1 MNKLW
6 YKKQAGLWNEA
17 LPIGNGHT
25 GVMIYG
31 GRKNE
36 TLCFNNVTLWSGYP
50 QDQNNPKSLERLDK
64 VRELIFAGKQDE
76 AHVIVENEMDG
87 GYSEAYMPLGDLK
100 IKFGTKC
107 TRGYRRELDIDN
119 AVHTVSMDGE
129 VRTAFA
135 SNPDDV
141 VVYRMKA
148 DKATDAVF
156 EVKSKLKA
164 AKFVKDGI
172 LCLAGNAPDVALPSY
187 LGKVPNAVMYDQGK
201 AMAFCLAVKI
211 VTDGKVTDDGK
222 KITVKKAKN
231 ITVYATTNTG
241 FLGYDKMPET
251 DREKVVNRCIA
262 ALNAVKTDY
271 DELLSRHIA
280 DYKSVFGRQTFSIGG
295 SSEISTVELLKTA
308 KKGTPDPK
316 LVELFYNFGKYLMI
330 AGSRKGG
337 QPLNLQGIW
346 NARVRPPWSSN
357 YTVNINTEMNYWPA
371 TSSNMAECAE
381 PLVNMVYELMQQGR
395 ETAKVNYGC
404 KGACCNHNS
413 DLWRKTSPVQGGPC
427 FMYAPL
433 CGAWL
438 VNEVYTHYKNGGL
451 DEYKDKIFYSVKASA
466 EFINDYLVEHNG
478 EYVIAPSTSPENEYK
493 FNGRE
498 VAVDYAC
505 AFDMAVAKAGM
516 LAYLDFESE
525 GELAEQIKEKL
536 AKLRPNKRDSYG
548 IMEWSEERELH
559 EPGHRHFSPLY
570 GLYPSNTIKYYEN
583 ETEREWVRELY
594 HFRKKNWER
603 YIGWSAAWAI
613 CLAGTLHEPDTAQEI
628 IANMLTYSVFS
639 NLFDTH
645 PPFLF
650 QIDGNFGF
658 VAGVNSLLLYSE
670 NGKAE
675 LLPALPSDWKNG
687 EITNLVTCGVQL
699 SFKWEN
705 GKVVS
710 VSADKPITVM
720 NLNLAEN
727 CNIGTNVTVE

>member
-6 YKKQAGLWNEA
+6 YKKQANIWNEA

-25 GVMIYG
+25 GVMIFG
-31 GRKNE
+31 GRKKE
-36 TLCFNNVTLWSGYP
+36 TLCFNDVTLWSGSP
-50 QDQNNPKSLERLDK
+50 HNQNNPTSLEYLPK
-64 VRELIFAGKQDE
+64 VRELIFAGKVDE
-76 AHVIVENEMDG
+76 AHDMVEEKLDG

-100 IKFGTKC
+100 IAFSPKS
-107 TRGYRRELDIDN
+107 TRGYRRELDIDT
-119 AVHTVSMDGE
+119 AVHTVTLGDE

-141 VVYRMKA
+141 VVYRMTSK
-148 DKATDAVF
+148 KATNVTL
-156 EVKSKLKA
+156 EVKSKLKYNS
-164 AKFVKDGI
+164 VIKDGI
-172 LCLAGNAPDVALPSY
+172 LCLCGNAPDVAKPSY
-187 LGKVPNAVMYDQGK
+187 LGKIPNAVMYDEGRG
-201 AMAFCLAVKI
+201 MAFCLAVKVI
-211 VTDGKVTDDGK
+211 TDGKVVESGK
-222 KITVKKAKN
+222 KLVVKKAKCV
-231 ITVYATTNTG
+231 TVYATTKTG

-251 DREKVVNRCIA
+251 NREKVCDECIA
-262 ALNAVKTDY
+262 ALNKADTDY
-271 DELLSRHIA
+271 DGLLERHIA
-280 DYKSVFGRQTFSIGG
+280 DYKAIFDRQRFSIGG
-295 SSEISTVELLKTA
+295 VNEDCTVNLLATA
-308 KKGTPDPK
+308 KAGKPDPK

-357 YTVNINTEMNYWPA
+357 YTVNINTEMNYWPVS
-371 TSSNMAECAE
+371 SSNMAECAE
-381 PLVNMVYELMQQGR
+381 PLVNMVYELMHQGA
-395 ETAKVNYGC
+395 ETARINYGC
-404 KGACCNHNS
+404 KGACCNHNT
-413 DLWRKTSPVQGGPC
+413 DLWRMTSTVCGGPC
-427 FMYAPL
+427 YMFAPL

-478 EYVIAPSTSPENEYK
+478 EYVIAPSTSPENEFRY
-493 FNGRE
+493 NGNT
-498 VAVDYAC
+498 VAVDYGS
-505 AFDMAVAKAGM
+505 AFDMAVAKAGL

-525 GELAEQIKEKL
+525 GQLADEIREKL
-536 AKLRPNKRDSYG
+536 ARLRPYTEGKYG
-548 IMEWSEERELH
+548 IMEWSKDYELH

-570 GLYPSNTIKYYEN
+570 ALYPSNTIKYYEN
-583 ETEREWVRELY
+583 ETEREWVRKLY
-594 HFRKKNWER
+594 HFRKKNWEH

-613 CLAGTLHEPDTAQEI
+613 CLAGTLHEPETAQEI

-670 NGKAE
+670 NGKSE
-675 LLPALPSDWKNG
+675 LLPALPPEWKNG
-687 EITNLVTCGVQL
+687 EIENIVTGGVQL

-720 NLNLAEN
+720 NKNLAEN
-727 CNIGTNVTVE
+727 CVIGANVTVE

>member
-6 YKKQAGLWNEA
+6 YKKQAALWNEA
-17 LPIGNGHT
+17 LPIGNGRT
-25 GVMIYG
+25 GVMIFG
-31 GRKNE
+31 GRKKE
-36 TLCFNNVTLWSGYP
+36 TLCFNDVTLWSGYP
-50 QDQNNPKSLERLDK
+50 QNQNNPKSLERLTQ
-64 VRELIFAGKQDE
+64 VRELIFAGKTDE
-76 AHVIVENEMDG
+76 ANDIIDNEMYG
-87 GYSEAYMPLGDLK
+87 GYSHAYMPLGDIK
-100 IKFGTKC
+100 IYFGSKSTC
-107 TRGYRRELDIDN
+107 GYKRELDIDN
-119 AVHTVSMDGE
+119 AVHTVSTKCE
-129 VRTAFA
+129 TRTAFA

-141 VVYRMKA
+141 VVYRMTAKE
-148 DKATDAVF
+148 KTDAVISAT
-156 EVKSKLKA
+156 SKLHHKSV
-164 AKFVKDGI
+164 VKDGI
-172 LCLAGNAPDVALPSY
+172 LCLCGSAPDLAQPSY
-187 LGKVPNAVMYDQGK
+187 LGKIPNAVMYDQGK

-211 VTDGKVTDDGK
+211 ITDGKVSDNGK
-222 KITVKKAKN
+222 KITIKKAKN
-231 ITVYATTNTG
+231 ITILATTKTG

-251 DREKVVNRCIA
+251 SREKVCEQCVD
-262 ALNAVKTDY
+262 ALNKTETDY
-271 DELLSRHIA
+271 DTLLARHIA
-280 DYKSVFGRQTFSIGG
+280 DYKSIFDRQRFSIGG
-295 SSEISTVELLKTA
+295 TNEDCTVNLLKTA
-308 KKGTPDPK
+308 KAGKPDPK

-395 ETAKVNYGC
+395 ETARVNYGC

-413 DLWRKTSPVQGGPC
+413 DLWRKTSPVRGDSC
-427 FMYAPL
+427 YMFAPL

-478 EYVIAPSTSPENEYK
+478 EYVIAPSTSPENEYT
-493 FNGRE
+493 FNGRA

-505 AFDMAVAKAGM
+505 AFDMAVAKHGL
-516 LAYLDFESE
+516 LAYLDFEPE
-525 GELAEQIKEKL
+525 GQLADEIREKL
-536 AKLRPNKRDSYG
+536 AKLRPYKRDKYG
-548 IMEWSEERELH
+548 IMEWSQERELH

-570 GLYPSNTIKYYEN
+570 ALYPSNTIKYYEN

-594 HFRKKNWER
+594 HFRKQNWER

-670 NGKAE
+670 NGQAE
-675 LLPALPSDWKNG
+675 LLPALPPDWKNG
-687 EITNLVTCGVQL
+687 EIKNIVTGGVQL

-705 GKVVS
+705 GKVIS
-710 VSADKPITVM
+710 VCADKPITLM

-727 CNIGTNVTVE
+727 CEIGANVTIE